1 MVRKPYPTDVSD
13 AEWAL
18 VAPYLALMTEDAPQ
32 REHSLTG
39 PRPGKAL
46 LASDSLMTRT
56 PGWPAR
62 SCSLNVRPS
71 LIRIPSAL
79 K

>member
-1 MVRKPYPTDVSD
+1 MERKPYPTDVSD

-18 VAPYLALMTEDAPQ
+18 VAPYLTLMTEDVPQ
-32 REHSLTG
+32 REHFLTG
-39 PRPGKAL
+39 LRPGKAL
-46 LASDSLMTRT
+46 LARDLLMTRA
-56 PGWPAR
+56 PGWTAR